1 MNRMHRETIIIPWQE
16 SWKKMFETEKAHIAE
31 GMTAAGLEGNV
42 YHVGSTS
49 VKGMCA
55 RPIIDILFCP
65 AQETSLEK
73 CAAVLEGI
81 GYTNLGECGRPGR
94 LFLTKGDKENE
105 TFYLHLCDEDHQV
118 AKDQK
123 LFRFIQTHDETVF
136 HEYMQLKRQLA
147 EMFPHDRDVYRTVKG
162 RFVEGVLSAYRLGE
176 KTAAA
181 KVVEGG
187 GKEDKRVKYWIYQF
201 EATEKAMADMEAYC
215 QKNELT
221 MDEFFQEAV
230 RYWIN
235 LVENDPEGGRKAAEE
250 ARNLKEEDVGVRLIR
265 YYPVYKGETEA
276 RALKRTLAEEADAA
290 VRREDEG
297 AEADRRGN
305 GK

>member
-1 MNRMHRETIIIPWQE
+1 
-16 SWKKMFETEKAHIAE
+16 
-31 GMTAAGLEGNV
+31 
-42 YHVGSTS
+42 
-49 VKGMCA
+49 MCA

-65 AQETSLEK
+65 AQETALEK
-73 CAAVLEGI
+73 CAAALEGI

-105 TFYLHLCDEDHQV
+105 TFYLHLCDEDHPA
-118 AKDQK
+118 AKDQM
-123 LFRFIQTHDETVF
+123 FRFIQTHDETVS

-230 RYWIN
+230 RYWVN
-235 LVENDPEGGRKAAEE
+235 LVKNDPEGARKAAEE

-276 RALKRTLAEEADAA
+276 RALKRTLAEEAD
-290 VRREDEG
+290 
-297 AEADRRGN
+297 RRGN

>member
-118 AKDQK
+118 AKD
-123 LFRFIQTHDETVF
+123 
-136 HEYMQLKRQLA
+136 
-147 EMFPHDRDVYRTVKG
+147 
-162 RFVEGVLSAYRLGE
+162 
-176 KTAAA
+176 
-181 KVVEGG
+181 
-187 GKEDKRVKYWIYQF
+187 
-201 EATEKAMADMEAYC
+201 
-215 QKNELT
+215 
-221 MDEFFQEAV
+221 
-230 RYWIN
+230 
-235 LVENDPEGGRKAAEE
+235 
-250 ARNLKEEDVGVRLIR
+250 
-265 YYPVYKGETEA
+265 
-276 RALKRTLAEEADAA
+276 
-290 VRREDEG
+290 
-297 AEADRRGN
+297 
-305 GK
+305 

>member
-73 CAAVLEGI
+73 CAAALERI

-181 KVVEGG
+181 KVVAGVG
-187 GKEDKRVKYWIYQF
+187 QEDKRVKYWIYQF

-235 LVENDPEGGRKAAEE
+235 LVENDPEGARKAAEE

>member
-1 MNRMHRETIIIPWQE
+1 M
-16 SWKKMFETEKAHIAE
+16 
-31 GMTAAGLEGNV
+31 
-42 YHVGSTS
+42 
-49 VKGMCA
+49 
-55 RPIIDILFCP
+55 
-65 AQETSLEK
+65 
-73 CAAVLEGI
+73 
-81 GYTNLGECGRPGR
+81 
-94 LFLTKGDKENE
+94 ENE
-105 TFYLHLCDEDHQV
+105 KPDRPSQRNVVIRSREKDYDHPV

-123 LFRFIQTHDETVF
+123 LFRFIQTHDETVS

-235 LVENDPEGGRKAAEE
+235 LVENDPEGGRKAGRRRKGAG
-250 ARNLKEEDVGVRLIR
+250 RYGWIR
-265 YYPVYKGETEA
+265 KQ
-276 RALKRTLAEEADAA
+276 
-290 VRREDEG
+290 
-297 AEADRRGN
+297 N
-305 GK
+305 GYGSRWHTCG